1 LDLIRFEFAVRQEK
15 ICNTTPMLTAAL
27 NPDKLKLLDQVRELM
42 RITMS
47 C

>member
-1 LDLIRFEFAVRQEK
+1 MDLIRFEFAIRQGK
-15 ICNTTPMLTAAL
+15 ICNTTPMLAAAL
-27 NPDKLKLLDQVRELM
+27 NPDKLKLLDQVCELM